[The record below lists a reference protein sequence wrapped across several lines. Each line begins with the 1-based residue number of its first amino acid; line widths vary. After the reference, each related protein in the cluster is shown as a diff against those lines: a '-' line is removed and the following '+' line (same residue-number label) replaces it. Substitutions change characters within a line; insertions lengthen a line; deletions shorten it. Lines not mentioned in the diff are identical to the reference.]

1 MYNDITASE
10 IPRIQRLVCIMRLA
24 VCFKHVE
31 KLERLPDF
39 TLEAG
44 PDSLSL
50 TFPPDWLEQHPLTAR
65 ELATEQEVFGKL
77 GLELVIS

>member
-1 MYNDITASE
+1 M
-10 IPRIQRLVCIMRLA
+10 QRLVCIMRLA

-44 PDSLSL
+44 ADSLSF
-50 TFPPDWLEQHPLTAR
+50 TFPKDWLEQHPLTAR
-65 ELATEQEVFGKL
+65 ELAHEKDIAAKVGLKL
-77 GLELVIS
+77 SIS